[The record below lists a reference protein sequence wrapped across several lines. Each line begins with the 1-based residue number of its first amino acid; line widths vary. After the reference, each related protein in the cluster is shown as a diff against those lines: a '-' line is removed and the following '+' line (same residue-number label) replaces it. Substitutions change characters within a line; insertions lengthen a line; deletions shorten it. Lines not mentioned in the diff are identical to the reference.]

1 MGGMLALLDLAWPRR
16 TDRLSLRPATP
27 ADLDA
32 TWAYR
37 QLPET
42 NRWLTAAPSTRQGYA
57 EHFDNPV
64 RLSKTLVVEHEDRVI
79 GDLMLAVE
87 DAWAQTEVR
96 ERAVATQA
104 ELGWCLHPGAAGRGF
119 ATEAV
124 RALMAACFEDLGVR
138 RVVANCFAANEAS
151 WRLMERVGMR
161 RELHTVRDSLHR
173 DGGWMDGLGYALLVE
188 EWRAARG

>member
-1 MGGMLALLDLAWPRR
+1 MPALSDLAWPRR
-16 TDRLSLRPATP
+16 TDRLALRPATFD
-27 ADLDA
+27 DLEA
-32 TWAYR
+32 TWTYR
-37 QLPET
+37 QLPEV
-42 NRWLTAAPSTRQGYA
+42 NAWLTAAPATIEEYA
-57 EHFDNPV
+57 AHFGDAE
-64 RLSKTLVVEHEDRVI
+64 RMAKTLVIERDGRVV

-96 ERAVATQA
+96 DQAVGSQA
-104 ELGWCLHPGAAGRGF
+104 ELGWCLHPEATGQGV

-151 WRLMERVGMR
+151 WRLMERLGMR
-161 RELHTVRDSLHR
+161 REQHTVRDSLHR
-173 DGGWMDGLGYALLVE
+173 EQGWMDGLGYALLVE